1 MFSHKDPFIKYWN
14 NMVIVLAMYNSVTIP
29 MAIFY
34 DEDGLSLI
42 KSETIAM
49 IDALVD
55 LTFLIDV
62 ILTFRTTFLD
72 TDKGFDETDTHKI
85 ALHYLRGSFLIDFA
99 SSVPFASFVPESQA
113 QIGSILNL
121 LGLLKLLRISRLSQ
135 AIMSSN
141 IDQGTKVIMK
151 ILMMAF

>member
-1 MFSHKDPFIKYWN
+1 
-14 NMVIVLAMYNSVTIP
+14 MVIILAMYNSVTIP

-34 DEDGLSLI
+34 NEHGPSLI
-42 KSETIAM
+42 MSETISL

-62 ILTFRTTFLD
+62 IITFRTTYLD

-85 ALHYLRGSFLIDFA
+85 AIHYLKGSFLVDFA
-99 SSVPFASFVPESQA
+99 SSVPFSAFVPPDQA
-113 QIGSILNL
+113 QLASILNL

-135 AIMSSN
+135 ALMSSN